1 MQNEMTHVK
10 FLRAALGPLAVPQ
23 PAINIGSAFAAAAD
37 AAAGAC
43 CGLLATAARACA
55 CAEPAAPAPASPSLL
70 TCLVDPPPGTA
81 PHVDSAAQAPPSAR
95 RSAPTPA
102 RSTSC
107 TARTSLSRS
116 A

>member
-43 CGLLATAARACA
+43 VAACSRVQLSLCLR
-55 CAEPAAPAPASPSLL
+55 SSSLL
-70 TCLVDPPPGTA
+70 LGAC
-81 PHVDSAAQAPPSAR
+81 
-95 RSAPTPA
+95 
-102 RSTSC
+102 
-107 TARTSLSRS
+107 
-116 A
+116 